1 MTRATAPNSDGSNR
15 LFRDSRLG
23 LLVAGASTV
32 ALDAVIN
39 WGLETLANVDTS
51 SWSGWWTTLGAA
63 GLATATGLL
72 TAYKAK
78 RNKARPSARGTV

>member
-1 MTRATAPNSDGSNR
+1 MIMSDATVQPDGTNK

-23 LLVAGASTV
+23 LLAAGATTV

-39 WGLETLANVDTS
+39 WALVELANVDTTA
-51 SWSGWWTTLGAA
+51 WSGWWTTVAAA
-63 GLATATGLL
+63 GLATVTGAI

-78 RNKARPSARGTV
+78 RDKARAARRY